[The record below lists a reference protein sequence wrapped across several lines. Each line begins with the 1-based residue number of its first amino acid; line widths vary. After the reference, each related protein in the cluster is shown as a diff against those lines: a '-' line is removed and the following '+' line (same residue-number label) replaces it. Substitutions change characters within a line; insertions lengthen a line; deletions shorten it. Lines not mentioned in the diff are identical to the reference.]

1 MQKKEEFFALVCDAQ
16 KNCTSCANTSGCSWC
31 PAKRSCIKHELLKA
45 NDQDCNPSNVMF
57 SALSCPTPMKTDMD
71 PVDDILFAPV
81 ISDRDKPPNVYLT
94 NDVGY
99 SLETVMAEIQHR
111 CGSSQTSL

>member
-1 MQKKEEFFALVCDAQ
+1 
-16 KNCTSCANTSGCSWC
+16 
-31 PAKRSCIKHELLKA
+31 
-45 NDQDCNPSNVMF
+45 
-57 SALSCPTPMKTDMD
+57 MKSDMN

-81 ISDRDKPPNVYLT
+81 IPDRDKPPNVYLT

-111 CGSSQTSL
+111 APSVQHRCGSSQTSL

>member
-1 MQKKEEFFALVCDAQ
+1 
-16 KNCTSCANTSGCSWC
+16 
-31 PAKRSCIKHELLKA
+31 
-45 NDQDCNPSNVMF
+45 
-57 SALSCPTPMKTDMD
+57 MKSDMN

-81 ISDRDKPPNVYLT
+81 IPDRDKPPNVYLT

-111 CGSSQTSL
+111 APSVQP